1 MLRNGKDLNRN
12 FPTWRDLNS
21 SRADLK
27 ELAAIQIK
35 FFNSEDDINNRLFSF
50 PVDGQA

>member
-21 SRADLK
+21 SRSDLK
-27 ELAAIQIK
+27 ELAAIQIFLLIK
-35 FFNSEDDINNRLFSF
+35 TTLTIVFYFRIY
-50 PVDGQA
+50 GQA

>member
-1 MLRNGKDLNRN
+1 VVSLLKGQAAEEFEKKKDGLLLRNGKDLNRN

-27 ELAAIQIK
+27 ELAAIQN
-35 FFNSEDDINNRLFSF
+35 FF
-50 PVDGQA
+50 